1 MSVAYYNGQQ
11 INNFADAT
19 KINYKAY
26 YNNYIL
32 FGADADT
39 GDTPTDYSEQ
49 YLTFVAKSNG
59 TFVYE
64 GSATN
69 NNVSYSIDDG
79 KTWSTPSYNIT
90 VNVSSG
96 DKVMWKGNMSGY
108 GNKRLSG
115 GTASFEAQ
123 GNFMSLI
130 YGDNFIEQTSL
141 NNLTFQY
148 MFYNSKITN
157 AENLILPATT
167 LSEYCYQ
174 HMFENCS
181 LLSKSPKILPSTTLT
196 TACYEFMFRYCS
208 SMTTSPILPA
218 TNADIIACYSDMF
231 NGCTQLNYIKA
242 MFTNTP
248 RTYGQNNWVN
258 GVAASGTFVMNA
270 EATWNPENYRGVY
283 GVPSGWNVENATE

>member
-39 GDTPTDYSEQ
+39 GETPTDYSEQ
-49 YLTFVAKSNG
+49 YLTFVALTDG
-59 TFVYE
+59 TFVFD
-64 GSATN
+64 GSTTN
-69 NNVSYSIDDG
+69 LSYSTDDG
-79 KTWSTPSYNIT
+79 VNWSTPSHNIT

-96 DKVMWKGNMSGY
+96 DKVLWKGNVEGY
-108 GNKRLSG
+108 GNKRFSG

-130 YGDNFIEQTSL
+130 YGDNFIGQTSL
-141 NNLTFQY
+141 NNITFQY
-148 MFYNSKITN
+148 IFANSKITN
-157 AENLILPATT
+157 AENLVLPATT
-167 LSEYCYQ
+167 LVDYSYQ
-174 HMFENCS
+174 HMFENCTS
-181 LLSKSPKILPSTTLT
+181 LVKSPKILPATTLGD
-196 TACYEFMFRYCS
+196 ACYEFMFRYCS

-218 TNADIIACYSDMF
+218 TNANSLACYSDMF
-231 NGCTQLNYIKA
+231 RSCSSLTYIKA

-248 RTYGQNNWVN
+248 STYGQNNWVN

-270 EATWNPENYRGVY
+270 DAPWNPENYRGVY
-283 GVPSGWNVENATE
+283 GVPSGWNVEYATE